1 MAGAAHLVG
10 NATLV
15 LGSEAR
21 LHRNACGVLRNG
33 RRLARTQ
40 KPQLRLIWVNP
51 NRRFEGREWVYAD
64 ALDLAFQAAPQ
75 LVAGAD
81 LEKLKLDA
89 RAAGVDDEDR
99 VRHGVRP

>member
-1 MAGAAHLVG
+1 M
-10 NATLV
+10 
-15 LGSEAR
+15 
-21 LHRNACGVLRNG
+21 
-33 RRLARTQ
+33 
-40 KPQLRLIWVNP
+40 
-51 NRRFEGREWVYAD
+51 YAD

-81 LEKLKLDA
+81 LEKLKLYA